1 MTVEHSTQPPAPTGP
16 RRGLS
21 RYLIGLI
28 ALGFVAL
35 LVYGLATTG
44 DKRVEAGMAPGFALT
59 TFDGQPLTLTELE
72 GKVVVVNFWATWCL
86 ECEKEAS
93 DLEQAWRDY
102 KDKGVQF
109 VGIDYLDQA
118 PLNQQYLDR
127 YEITYPNAPD
137 IQGRVYQAY
146 GVQGLPETFVID
158 QNGAVRKVFIGAA
171 TRDDLAFEIDKLLAE
186 KS

>member
-1 MTVEHSTQPPAPTGP
+1 MSVENNTPPAAPATP

-21 RYLIGLI
+21 RYVIGVI

-35 LVYGLATTG
+35 LVYGLATAG
-44 DKRVEAGMAPGFALT
+44 DKRVEAGQAPDFALT
-59 TFDGQPLTLTELE
+59 TFDGQPLALDDLK

-118 PLNQQYLDR
+118 PLNREYIER
-127 YEITYPNAPD
+127 YGITYPNGPD
-137 IQGRVYQAY
+137 LQGRAYQAY
-146 GVQGLPETFVID
+146 GVQGLPETFIID

-171 TRDDLAFEIDKLLAE
+171 TRDELAAEIDKVLAE

>member
-1 MTVEHSTQPPAPTGP
+1 MTVENSTPPPAPTGP

-21 RYLIGLI
+21 RYLIALV

-44 DKRVEAGMAPGFALT
+44 DKRVEAGMAPDFDLT
-59 TFDGQPLTLTELE
+59 TFDGQPLTLSELK

-86 ECEKEAS
+86 ECKKEAS

-102 KDKGVQF
+102 QEKGVQF

-118 PLNQQYLDR
+118 PLNQEYLDR
-127 YEITYPNAPD
+127 YDITYPNAPD
-137 IQGRVYQAY
+137 LQGRAYQAY